1 MIVYTFNRSFTVV
14 RCNSRGYVSNILQ
27 VGKMTKLGTSLHDV
41 HKKRLSEDQSFRWH
55 SRVEKSVTDCEF
67 HNRDTCRQIW
77 SKTVLTI
84 TVLINNDIQNL
95 TTAEWIVDTRHTD
108 LRWLVSSRSTLAS
121 YITVIVSRRLTTTLR
136 TRH

>member
-1 MIVYTFNRSFTVV
+1 M
-14 RCNSRGYVSNILQ
+14 SNILQ

-108 LRWLVSSRSTLAS
+108 GTAVGWFLVARPW
-121 YITVIVSRRLTTTLR
+121 RRTLR
-136 TRH
+136 SSSVVD